1 MLFRVLF
8 IPAGCP
14 WSSEK
19 KHYQIQTNWLSVH
32 EKKKNITFPHKDRD
46 LAFDFCLKHVW
57 GLWSMQSWQFQIPPS
72 NQHFLSFLFFSLKQ
86 SRWFLFENHVTFTPP
101 RRWVW
106 IMRQSPV
113 CCGHKQAA
121 FFCFGLPK
129 KKEIMR
135 RQLWHVCL
143 PCFCKRLVRSRRP
156 QTVWLAE
163 VKQTAS
169 FRGRPNRSHVL
180 PSLMTKLIA
189 NLCLKLRLG
198 RKMLP
203 GSSLGPLSRQ
213 LYQKKLTE
221 HPAWCLAVL
230 PSRRKC
236 LLVVVF
242 WTDLTDVEK
251 KVSDVCTGWESTRT
265 LELFGNGAS
274 ADSTVMLLLIGNVI
288 LCLAVSVVS
297 EKEA

>member
-1 MLFRVLF
+1 MVL
-8 IPAGCP
+8 IWESCYIYTP
-14 WSSEK
+14 K
-19 KHYQIQTNWLSVH
+19 TLSVEH
-32 EKKKNITFPHKDRD
+32 E
-46 LAFDFCLKHVW
+46 A
-57 GLWSMQSWQFQIPPS
+57 
-72 NQHFLSFLFFSLKQ
+72 
-86 SRWFLFENHVTFTPP
+86 
-101 RRWVW
+101 
-106 IMRQSPV
+106 SPV

-121 FFCFGLPK
+121 CFCFGLLK

-135 RQLWHVCL
+135 RRLWNVRSPL
-143 PCFCKRLVRSRRP
+143 FCKRLVKSRRP
-156 QTVWLAE
+156 QSVWLAE
-163 VKQTAS
+163 VKQAAS
-169 FRGRPNRSHVL
+169 FRGRPNRSQVL

-203 GSSLGPLSRQ
+203 ACPLCRR

-221 HPAWCLAVL
+221 HPPWCLAVL

-251 KVSDVCTGWESTRT
+251 KLSDVDERVRVT